1 MPSLEQQLRA
11 IEKKLQ
17 PKINKAIE
25 IHVQETVKDVMI
37 ESINDVVYSPS
48 VYEPTMYLRR
58 EDNGGLGDR
67 RNIEGRWENNVFV
80 MRNMTRGDG
89 EPNKYLDEV
98 IISGVGYTWFHSKI
112 YQMQPF
118 PRDYISETVK
128 RLESS
133 GKHIDAMRRGLK
145 AQGLNVE

>member
-1 MPSLEQQLRA
+1 MASLEQQLRA

-17 PKINKAIE
+17 SKINKAIE
-25 IHVQETVKDVMI
+25 THVQETVKDVMI
-37 ESINDVVYSPS
+37 ESIDDVVYNA
-48 VYEPTMYLRR
+48 YDPTMYLRR
-58 EDNGGLGDR
+58 GSDGGIGDR

-80 MRNMTRGDG
+80 MRNMTKGDG

-98 IISGVGYTWFHSKI
+98 IISGMNYTWFHSKI

-133 GKHIDAMRRGLK
+133 GKHIDAMRKGLK